1 MRKDLKVVSLI
12 IGWCLL
18 VGLILPWLFSAQS
31 DIAVGI
37 GFFVLIVAL
46 YFTYRVL
53 RTHFEKGVS
62 DVE

>member
-18 VGLILPWLFSAQS
+18 VGLILPWLFSAPS

-37 GFFVLIVAL
+37 GFFVLISAL

-53 RTHFEKGVS
+53 WAHFEKGVN